1 MKVSIFSLFRG
12 KVGKRK
18 NCKMIPHRINV
29 SWLVDSSI
37 QRRSSPQG
45 HIGNEKMAKL
55 RYKGTLFDDEGD
67 SLPSE
72 SAKSKSSPQRRKTT
86 SPRESRE
93 SLKDRLLI
101 LPLMGESYTEY
112 VDSYLNLELLERG
125 ERETPI
131 FLESLTR
138 QLTQKIYEL
147 IKTKSLTAETLQQIS
162 DKYDGVAAENKL
174 LFLERQYYVDN
185 EGNVRDRRNNDKI
198 YCEPKHIYDMVMA
211 THLMNKHLRGKTLH
225 SFLFSHFANTSHA
238 IIDWVQQFCSK
249 CNKKGKI
256 KPLKEYK
263 RPDMY
268 DKLLPME
275 RIHIEVFEP
284 YGGKAIEGKYPYVLL
299 CRDYRSSFMWLLPLK
314 STKFKHLIPVVSSL
328 FLSFARIPIFVTS
341 STLDKDDLYDICEEI
356 ASKYGLRIG
365 LGLKSSARFHTG
377 GILCI
382 QYALNS
388 YKEECLADWGKCL
401 RYGPY
406 RFNRRRNK
414 RTKRK
419 PTQVLLSEV
428 PGHNAKFETKR
439 ERVIENTYARNMFTM
454 AGGKG
459 LIYLEDVNTFALVNE
474 GESSNNNENLNN
486 TNIGNDNFEEE
497 VQKQFDLTEQNY
509 IDEYDDLAHDS
520 SEGEYEPSTLT
531 PEENTSHNVEEERI
545 ESTSETTD
553 LDGNTKEE
561 RDESEERNLNSVE
574 AVNAVTAPQTEANG
588 DRSVEI
594 TSPET
599 SYYQTEELPSTKRQK
614 VGKQG
619 HGDIT
624 RDFGL
629 SMEL

>member
-1 MKVSIFSLFRG
+1 MTNS
-12 KVGKRK
+12 
-18 NCKMIPHRINV
+18 
-29 SWLVDSSI
+29 
-37 QRRSSPQG
+37 
-45 HIGNEKMAKL
+45 
-55 RYKGTLFDDEGD
+55 RYNGALFDDGDD
-67 SLPSE
+67 SLPSG
-72 SAKSKSSPQRRKTT
+72 SVTRKSSPQMRKTT

-93 SLKDRLLI
+93 PLKDRLLI
-101 LPLMGESYTEY
+101 LPSMGESYTAY

-138 QLTQKIYEL
+138 QLTQQIYEL
-147 IKTKSLTAETLQQIS
+147 IKTKSLTADTLQQIS
-162 DKYDGVAAENKL
+162 DKYDGVVAENKL
-174 LFLERQYYVDN
+174 LFLQRQYYVDN
-185 EGNVRDRRNNDKI
+185 EGNVRDGRNNDKI

-284 YGGKAIEGKYPYVLL
+284 FTGGAIEGKYPYVLL

-314 STKFKHLIPVVSSL
+314 STKFKHLIPVISSL
-328 FLSFARIPIFVTS
+328 FLSFARVPIFVTS

-356 ASKYGLRIG
+356 ASKYGLCIG

-419 PTQVLLSEV
+419 PAQVLLSEV

-439 ERVIENTYARNMFTM
+439 ERVIENTYSRNMFKM

-459 LIYLEDVNTFALVNE
+459 LIYLEDVNTFALANE
-474 GESSNNNENLNN
+474 AENNGNNNRNHPDNN
-486 TNIGNDNFEEE
+486 FGNDDFEEE

-520 SEGEYEPSTLT
+520 SEGEFEPNTLT
-531 PEENTSHNVEEERI
+531 PEEKASHIVEEKRI
-545 ESTSETTD
+545 GSTSETTD
-553 LDGNTKEE
+553 LDGNTKQEVDEPEE
-561 RDESEERNLNSVE
+561 VNHNIEETDGTRQ
-574 AVNAVTAPQTEANG
+574 ADPQV
-588 DRSVEI
+588 DQSVEI
-594 TSPET
+594 TRPDT
-599 SYYQTEELPSTKRQK
+599 SYYQTAASPSIKRQK
-614 VGKQG
+614 LNQQR
-619 HGDIT
+619 HGDVT
-624 RDFGL
+624 RDFGA

>member
-1 MKVSIFSLFRG
+1 
-12 KVGKRK
+12 
-18 NCKMIPHRINV
+18 
-29 SWLVDSSI
+29 
-37 QRRSSPQG
+37 
-45 HIGNEKMAKL
+45 MAKP
-55 RYKGTLFDDEGD
+55 RYKDTLFDDDGF
-67 SLPSE
+67 SVPSE
-72 SAKSKSSPQRRKTT
+72 SGTKKSPLLRRKTT

-101 LPLMGESYTEY
+101 LPSMGESYTEY

-147 IKTKSLTAETLQQIS
+147 IKTKSLTADTLQQIS
-162 DKYDGVAAENKL
+162 DKYDGVVAENKL

-185 EGNVRDRRNNDKI
+185 EGNVRDGRNNDKI

-284 YGGKAIEGKYPYVLL
+284 FGGEAIEGKYPYVLL
-299 CRDYRSSFMWLLPLK
+299 CRDYRSSFMWLLSLK

-328 FLSFARIPIFVTS
+328 FLSFARVPIFVTS

-419 PTQVLLSEV
+419 PAQVLLSEV
-428 PGHNAKFETKR
+428 PGHNAKFVTKK
-439 ERVIENTYARNMFTM
+439 ERVIENTYSRNMFKMT
-454 AGGKG
+454 GGKG
-459 LIYLEDVNTFALVNE
+459 LIYLEDVNTFALANE
-474 GESSNNNENLNN
+474 GDNSTIGNANNSISNA
-486 TNIGNDNFEEE
+486 GNDNFEED

-520 SEGEYEPSTLT
+520 SEGEFEPNIFTS
-531 PEENTSHNVEEERI
+531 EEKTSHNDEKERI
-545 ESTSETTD
+545 GSTGETTD
-553 LDGNTKEE
+553 LDGNTKQEVDEPREGDHNREE
-561 RDESEERNLNSVE
+561 ADAR
-574 AVNAVTAPQTEANG
+574 PQTESQV
-588 DRSVEI
+588 DQSVEI
-594 TSPET
+594 KRPET
-599 SYYQTEELPSTKRQK
+599 SYYQTVESPSTKRQK
-614 VGKQG
+614 LDHG
-619 HGDIT
+619 HGDVT
-624 RDFGL
+624 RDFGT
-629 SMEL
+629 SVEL

>member
-1 MKVSIFSLFRG
+1 MTK
-12 KVGKRK
+12 
-18 NCKMIPHRINV
+18 PHYNDV
-29 SWLVDSSI
+29 
-37 QRRSSPQG
+37 
-45 HIGNEKMAKL
+45 
-55 RYKGTLFDDEGD
+55 LFDDDD
-67 SLPSE
+67 SVPSE
-72 SAKSKSSPQRRKTT
+72 SVTRKSQRRKAT
-86 SPRESRE
+86 SPGESRE
-93 SLKDRLLI
+93 SSKDRLLI
-101 LPLMGESYTEY
+101 LPSVGESYTEY

-147 IKTKSLTAETLQQIS
+147 IKTKSLTADTLQQIS
-162 DKYDGVAAENKL
+162 DKYDGVVAENKL
-174 LFLERQYYVDN
+174 LFLQRQYYVDD
-185 EGNVRDRRNNDKI
+185 EGNVRDGRNNDKI
-198 YCEPKHIYDMVMA
+198 YCEPKHVYDMVMA

-225 SFLFSHFANTSHA
+225 SFLFSHFANISHA

-284 YGGKAIEGKYPYVLL
+284 FNGEAIEGKYSYVLL

-328 FLSFARIPIFVTS
+328 FLTFARVPIFVTS

-382 QYALNS
+382 QYALKS
-388 YKEECLADWGKCL
+388 YKKECLADWGKCL

-419 PTQVLLSEV
+419 PVQVLLSEV

-439 ERVIENTYARNMFTM
+439 ERVIENTYSRNMFKM

-459 LIYLEDVNTFALVNE
+459 LIYLEDVNTFALANE
-474 GESSNNNENLNN
+474 ADNSCNNNGILHNN
-486 TNIGNDNFEEE
+486 NIGNDNFEEE
-497 VQKQFDLTEQNY
+497 VQKQFDLTEKNY

-520 SEGEYEPSTLT
+520 SEGEFEPNTLT
-531 PEENTSHNVEEERI
+531 PEGKPPHNVDEDRI
-545 ESTSETTD
+545 ESTGVAAPMQGTEEPEKGDQKES
-553 LDGNTKEE
+553 DGASQV
-561 RDESEERNLNSVE
+561 D
-574 AVNAVTAPQTEANG
+574 Q
-588 DRSVEI
+588 SVEI
-594 TSPET
+594 TRPET
-599 SYYQTEELPSTKRQK
+599 SYYQTLESPSTKRQK
-614 VGKQG
+614 LDQQG
-619 HGDIT
+619 NGDQT
-624 RDFGL
+624 RDFGT

>member
-1 MKVSIFSLFRG
+1 
-12 KVGKRK
+12 
-18 NCKMIPHRINV
+18 
-29 SWLVDSSI
+29 
-37 QRRSSPQG
+37 
-45 HIGNEKMAKL
+45 MAKPH
-55 RYKGTLFDDEGD
+55 YNGVLFDDDG

-72 SAKSKSSPQRRKTT
+72 SVTRKSQRRKAT

-93 SLKDRLLI
+93 SSKDRLLI
-101 LPLMGESYTEY
+101 LPSMGESYTEY

-147 IKTKSLTAETLQQIS
+147 IKTKSLTADTLQQIS
-162 DKYDGVAAENKL
+162 DKYDGVVAENKL
-174 LFLERQYYVDN
+174 LFLQRQYYVDN
-185 EGNVRDRRNNDKI
+185 EGNVRDGRNNDKI
-198 YCEPKHIYDMVMA
+198 YCEPKHVYDMVMA

-284 YGGKAIEGKYPYVLL
+284 FNGEAIEGKYSYVLL

-328 FLSFARIPIFVTS
+328 FLSFARVPIFVTS

-356 ASKYGLRIG
+356 ASRYGLRIG

-419 PTQVLLSEV
+419 PAQVLLSEV

-439 ERVIENTYARNMFTM
+439 ERVIENTYSRNMFKM

-459 LIYLEDVNTFALVNE
+459 LIYLEDVNTFSLANE
-474 GESSNNNENLNN
+474 AENSSNNM
-486 TNIGNDNFEEE
+486 GNDNFEEE

-520 SEGEYEPSTLT
+520 SEGEFEPNTLV
-531 PEENTSHNVEEERI
+531 PEDKPVHNVDEDRI
-545 ESTSETTD
+545 DSSDVATV
-553 LDGNTKEE
+553 LDGNTEQRTEELEKGDRKES
-561 RDESEERNLNSVE
+561 DV
-574 AVNAVTAPQTEANG
+574 APQV
-588 DRSVEI
+588 DQSVEI
-594 TSPET
+594 TRPET
-599 SYYQTEELPSTKRQK
+599 SYYQTMESPSTKRQK
-614 VGKQG
+614 LDQRG
-619 HGDIT
+619 HADQT
-624 RDFGL
+624 RDFGT